1 MLKSFMPVSTG
12 WWVYNVL
19 TVMKKKSTARSA
31 AKTKKP
37 TGLRKVHHHAKRIL
51 GITPKFVHGA
61 ILGAIVGVVI
71 VSGLRGEQVAALSIT
86 APRDC
91 DSNAVIN
98 CGALNTTELKQ
109 RYSNKGVSSIYDY
122 FGISSTDIDSI
133 DTTAAAGLV
142 FKDGDVTVNGKTV
155 ATDAITA
162 GRENISGSTKV
173 TSGGVTFYKRP
184 PKVSFRPDSIA
195 AYVVMKDGQFK
206 FAILA
211 PCGNPIMA
219 TAVAKPA
226 PTPKPTPKPEI
237 TPVAPIVSVASTQT
251 PPSTPVAQVAAAST
265 VTTLPNTGPGA
276 VLIVALAAI
285 VGGYIFHAGHR
296 HIRRRRAAR
305 AVGHHTRAH
314 HAH

>member
-1 MLKSFMPVSTG
+1 
-12 WWVYNVL
+12 
-19 TVMKKKSTARSA
+19 MKHKQAGRAA

-37 TGLRKVHHHAKRIL
+37 TGIHRVHHHAKQIL

-71 VSGLRGEQVAALSIT
+71 VSGLRGEQAAALSIT

-109 RYSNKGVSSIYDY
+109 RYGNKGVSAIYDY
-122 FGISSTDIDSI
+122 FGIGSKAI
-133 DTTAAAGLV
+133 DTIDTSAAAGLV
-142 FKDGDVTVNGKTV
+142 YKDGDVTVGGKTV
-155 ATDAITA
+155 ATGAITA
-162 GRENISGSTKV
+162 GRENITGSTKI

-195 AYVVMKDGQFK
+195 AYVVMQDGQFK

-211 PCGNPIMA
+211 PCGNPVMA
-219 TAVAKPA
+219 TAVAKPT
-226 PTPKPTPKPEI
+226 PTPKPTPQPET
-237 TPVAPIVSVASTQT
+237 TPVAQVVSVVSTQT
-251 PPSTPVAQVAAAST
+251 PPSTPVAQVASAS
-265 VTTLPNTGPGA
+265 VIAELPNTGPGA
-276 VLIVALAAI
+276 VLIVGLAAV

-296 HIRRRRAAR
+296 HIRRRRAAH
-305 AVGHHTRAH
+305 AVTHHTRPH
-314 HAH
+314 HAR

>member
-1 MLKSFMPVSTG
+1 
-12 WWVYNVL
+12 
-19 TVMKKKSTARSA
+19 MKKKQVVKA
-31 AKTKKP
+31 ASKTKKTVQP

-71 VSGLRGEQVAALSIT
+71 VSGLRGEQAAALSIT

-91 DSNAVIN
+91 DTNAVIN
-98 CGALNTTELKQ
+98 CGALNTAELKQ
-109 RYSNKGVSSIYDY
+109 RYNNQGVSAIYNY
-122 FGISSTDIDSI
+122 FGIAAQDISSI

-142 FKDGDVTVNGKTV
+142 YKDGGVTVGGKTV
-155 ATDAITA
+155 ATNAVTA

-211 PCGNPIMA
+211 PCGNPVTA
-219 TAVAKPA
+219 TAVPKPT
-226 PTPKPTPKPEI
+226 PTPKPTPQPET
-237 TPVAPIVSVASTQT
+237 TPVAPVVSVASTQT

-265 VTTLPNTGPGA
+265 IAELPNTGPGA
-276 VLIVALAAI
+276 VLIVALAAV

-296 HIRRRRAAR
+296 HIKRRRAAR
-305 AVGHHTRAH
+305 AGLH
-314 HAH
+314 HARPHHAR